1 MNQEIP
7 VSPQPTPSQQPSALT
22 PSEEKSKGLPKI
34 ILVVLLSLIIG
45 GVAILYIVFQQTR
58 ESEPSLT
65 PGGVEDQLITSTTS
79 SQDQPSSLHYIGS
92 QTITLRDSQRGGNSG
107 NATRSIVS
115 GNNFLVVYANLPD
128 PGEGKFYQAWVARED
143 KSIHSGKLFRFD
155 PSTYSSVSNY
165 AFEAT
170 NPPFQNFDGLYNTVI
185 VSQETSDDNVMETKI
200 LEGTFTK

>member
-45 GVAILYIVFQQTR
+45 GVAILYIIFQQTR

-92 QTITLRDSQRGGNSG
+92 QTITLRDSQGGGNSG

-115 GNNFLVVYANLPD
+115 GNNFLVVNANLPD
-128 PGEGKFYQAWVARED
+128 PEEGKFYQTWVALEENSPKTGRLY
-143 KSIHSGKLFRFD
+143 KVSPG
-155 PSTYSSVSNY
+155 TYSSVSNY
-165 AFEAT
+165 AFDAT
-170 NPPFQNFDGLYNTVI
+170 NPPFKDFDSLYNTVI
-185 VSQETSDDNVMETKI
+185 VSQEALDDNVMETKM
-200 LEGTFTK
+200 LEGTFTQ